1 MGEWVS
7 AVVCDKINEVRPFTH
22 TLNTEHTE
30 VTLGNFRT
38 MKREAPLS
46 HKLDDP
52 FEELG
57 GDLKRP
63 GFVVGLNASLALSC
77 DAPTFAHLSSLKF
90 KRDPPFPPVRFASN
104 PTSFVYPKR
113 EPYFL
118 HP

>member
-1 MGEWVS
+1 M
-7 AVVCDKINEVRPFTH
+7 VCDKINEVRPFTH

-63 GFVVGLNASLALSC
+63 GFVVWAVYCERKLSPIVRRTNLRTSLV
-77 DAPTFAHLSSLKF
+77 TE
-90 KRDPPFPPVRFASN
+90 V
-104 PTSFVYPKR
+104 
-113 EPYFL
+113 
-118 HP
+118 